1 MLGSTLRPDESMAGL
16 IPQSF
21 IDDLLNRTDILDVVS
36 SRIQLKKTGKNYS
49 ACCPFHKEKTP
60 SFTVSPD
67 KQFYYC
73 FGCGAGGNALGFIMD
88 HDQLDFVQAVEDLA
102 KRAGMDVPREEGR
115 RGNKPRQPVDSPLYP
130 LLAGAAEFY
139 RQALKGHPA
148 RKAAV
153 EYLKGR
159 GLTGEIARDFG
170 LGFAPPGWDNLL
182 KNLGGDN
189 LQLKAMLDAGLLVEN
204 PDSGKRYDRFRDR
217 VIFPIR
223 DSRGRVIAFGGRVL
237 GDDKPKYLNSPE
249 TPVFHKGQELYGLYE
264 ARKNN
269 RDLDEIM
276 VVEGYMDVIALAQ
289 QGIRNAVAT
298 LGTATSEEHIK
309 RLFRIVP
316 NILFC
321 FDGDQAGRNA
331 AWRALESALSNLQD
345 GRKVRFLF
353 LPEGEDPDSLV
364 RAEGPDAFRARLAHQ
379 AQPLADYFFQQL
391 TLEADPS
398 TLEGK
403 AHLATL
409 AGPLLEKIPGNTLRL
424 LMRQRLGEITGL
436 SAETLSQISAPHSGF
451 AGQGKPIHNPAPAQ
465 ALGSDHAHEY
475 ADYDMGQFAGQ
486 FAEHGDSHYQDA
498 SNYFEAPQE
507 FSAGNGGAKQGKKPW
522 KGDRKWDGK
531 GKKGDFTPRQ
541 PRTEISVESP
551 TLTALRTLLHHPQ
564 LAQSVEDAS
573 HFSNEGQTYSQL
585 LAALVEALQKN
596 PKQSSMHLIARW
608 HGTPQGRLLQVLA
621 GKEWL
626 IDDGNLEKQFV
637 DTITTLAH
645 NQLLSSREARL
656 HSVLRKNPS
665 ELTDEEKAL
674 LREHYSTPSST
685 GSQS

>member
-1 MLGSTLRPDESMAGL
+1 MLGSILRLDESMAGL

-102 KRAGMDVPREEGR
+102 KRAGMDVPREDGR
-115 RGNKPRQPVDSPLYP
+115 RGSKPRQPTDSPLYP
-130 LLAGAAEFY
+130 LLTAAADFY
-139 RQALKGHPA
+139 RQSLKSHPA

-182 KNLGGDN
+182 KHLGGDN
-189 LQLKAMLDAGLLVEN
+189 LQLKVMLDAGLLVEN

-249 TPVFHKGQELYGLYE
+249 TPVFHKGQELYGLFE

-331 AWRALESALSNLQD
+331 AWRALESALPNLQD

-364 RAEGPDAFRARLAHQ
+364 RAEGPDAFRARLVQQ

-391 TLEADPS
+391 TQEADPS

-409 AGPLLEKIPGNTLRL
+409 AGPLLERIPGNTLRL

-436 SAETLSQISAPHSGF
+436 SSDALNQISAPRSSHSGHSSPNS
-451 AGQGKPIHNPAPAQ
+451 AAPAHG
-465 ALGSDHAHEY
+465 ANTTHEY
-475 ADYDMGQFAGQ
+475 ADYDLGQFAD
-486 FAEHGDSHYQDA
+486 HGDSHHHDT
-498 SNYFEAPQE
+498 SHYFEAPVE
-507 FSAGNGGAKQGKKPW
+507 FSSSQKQGKKPW

-564 LAQSVEDAS
+564 LAQNVEDAS

-621 GKEWL
+621 QKEWL
-626 IDDGNLEKQFV
+626 IDQGNLEKQFF

-645 NQLLSSREARL
+645 SQLHNSREARL
-656 HSVLRKNPS
+656 RNVMQKSPS

-674 LREHYSTPSST
+674 LREHFSAPSST
-685 GSQS
+685 GPQS